1 MAATYEVI
9 SKNVLG
15 SNTSSITF
23 STIPQT
29 FTDLVMII
37 NGGDTGAVQPGI
49 RFNGD
54 SGSNYSRQNLTG
66 NGSTAYGTGG
76 QNDSLVQFGWDAYMT
91 SAYSYLAIINVPNYT
106 NTVTNKAVIGRS
118 NNANTGVTASVAL
131 WRNTSAITSMTLLQS
146 YGSDL
151 FLAGTT
157 FTLYGIKA
165 GS

>member
-1 MAATYEVI
+1 MAVTYEVI

-29 FTDLVMII
+29 YTDLVMII
-37 NGGDTGAVQPGI
+37 NGGNTDAVQPGI

-54 SGSNYSRQNLTG
+54 SGSNYSRQNVTG
-66 NGSTAYGTGG
+66 NGATAAATAG
-76 QNDSLVQFGWDAYMT
+76 QNDSLIQFGWDAYLT
-91 SAYSYLAIINVPNYT
+91 SAYTYNAVINVPNYSST
-106 NTVTNKAVIGRS
+106 NTTKAVLGRS
-118 NNANTGVTASVAL
+118 NNANTGSTLTVGA
-131 WRNTSAITSMTLLQS
+131 WRSTSAITSMTLLQS
-146 YGSDL
+146 YGSGL
-151 FLAGTT
+151 FLTGTT

>member
-9 SKNVLG
+9 STNVLG

-23 STIPQT
+23 SSIPQT

-37 NGGDTGAVQPGI
+37 NGGDTGAVQPAI

-54 SGSNYSRQNLTG
+54 TGNNYSYQNLTG
-66 NGSTAYGTGG
+66 NGSTAYATFGVNGA
-76 QNDSLVQFGWDAYMT
+76 LIQFGWDAYMT
-91 SAYSYLAIINVPNYT
+91 SAYSYLATINVPNYT
-106 NTVTNKAVIGRS
+106 NSTTNKALLGRS
-118 NNANTGVTASVAL
+118 NNRDTGVTASVAL
-131 WRNTSAITSMTLLQS
+131 WRNTSAITSMTILQS

-151 FLAGTT
+151 FIAGTS